1 MLTDTIECQY
11 PDGVSIVADSPSRK
25 TLGLN
30 QRTFQRLK
38 LALSLHLRRQIF
50 VAVCDDLA
58 LRDRMVTQL
67 LTALSS
73 SVDSADNVSDWKR
86 YPRLVSLQLNTSD
99 PDPIRQINQWLTEC
113 PPPRQGNRRVAI
125 PVFQFLGIEQL
136 TRQPAAVQRLFFA
149 HLENM
154 ERSPVLESGV
164 LLWLPQ
170 PWFRALSQ
178 SAPEFWRR
186 RTGTF
191 EFVGDPTPTAE
202 ERPAVSQ
209 VVSFQLPTQTTPA
222 PAVPVDPSLPSQATA
237 AVSKH
242 SQEQEPELATSDS
255 ATYAVKTVEAVEAV
269 ETEEQVGV
277 TSTTE
282 TEVAE
287 SLPLQ
292 LVRRV
297 ALLHQQQAPA
307 NILAEAYRELGNY
320 YRDRIDQGDISAENL
335 SIAIHSYK
343 QTLELLPD
351 TPLSTDVLNDLG
363 NLYWNLSRFTGNAE
377 ESQRNL
383 QTAIQ
388 AYQLALAKL
397 DGLSQ
402 PQVYTTL
409 QNNLG
414 AAFTDLARY
423 ENPAINLQRSIQA
436 YRQSLQYRT
445 VELEPQRYASTQN
458 NLGTTYWNL
467 AQLQEP
473 VANLKRAI
481 ASYREALEHYDATA
495 EPLSYGMIHNNLGTA
510 YWNLA
515 QHENPMDSLE
525 RAIAAYQMALQYR
538 TLEQAATAFAATQNN
553 LGTAFWHL
561 ADHYKTQPEK
571 RLGNLQRAIDAYEAA
586 VLAAEVL
593 QKTAQPL
600 SLNFDASA
608 TRNNLGLAHFLVGTD
623 AQLPMETAERS
634 AHLQAAIVHQV
645 RALEAWQ
652 DQPDLRKTTF
662 NTLVQTIR
670 TLYDIG
676 GLTAQNAALSQIPG
690 DLLAE
695 VLAQL

>member
-30 QRTFQRLK
+30 QHTFQRLK

-50 VAVCDDLA
+50 VAVCDDLT
-58 LRDRMVTQL
+58 LRDRMVAQL
-67 LTALSS
+67 LTTLSS
-73 SVDSADNVSDWKR
+73 SIDAPDVSEWKR
-86 YPRLVSLQLNTSD
+86 YPRLVSLQLNISD
-99 PDPIRQINQWLTEC
+99 PDPIRQITQWLTEC

-125 PVFQFLGIEQL
+125 PVFQFLGIEHL

-149 HLENM
+149 HLETM

-191 EFVGDPTPTAE
+191 EFVGDPTPTAA
-202 ERPAVSQ
+202 ERPEVPP
-209 VVSFQLPTQTTPA
+209 VFSFQLPTQTTPA
-222 PAVPVDPSLPSQATA
+222 PAVPVDSSLPSQQTA
-237 AVSKH
+237 AVD
-242 SQEQEPELATSDS
+242 EQPQAPKDQPVPLNTSAISTDEVDVEEPTVVSPAATEP
-255 ATYAVKTVEAVEAV
+255 AI
-269 ETEEQVGV
+269 
-277 TSTTE
+277 
-282 TEVAE
+282 AE
-287 SLPLQ
+287 SLPLK

-307 NILAEAYRELGNY
+307 ETLAEAYRELGNY
-320 YRDRIDQGDISAENL
+320 YRDRIDQGEISADNL

-363 NLYWNLSRFTGNAE
+363 NLYWNLSRFIGNAE

-397 DGLSQ
+397 DGATQ

-445 VELEPQRYASTQN
+445 VEFEPQRYASTQN

-473 VANLKRAI
+473 VTNLKRAI
-481 ASYREALEHYDATA
+481 ASYVEALQHYNAPE

-515 QHENPMDSLE
+515 QHENPRESLL
-525 RAIAAYQMALQYR
+525 RAIAAYQRALHYR
-538 TLEQAATAFAATQNN
+538 TLEQAPAAFAATQNN

-561 ADHYKTQPEK
+561 ADHFKSQPEQ
-571 RLGNLQRAIDAYEAA
+571 RLSNLQQAINAYEAA
-586 VLAAEVL
+586 VLAAEAL
-593 QKTAQPL
+593 QRNAQQL

-623 AQLPMETAERS
+623 AQLPMDGAERS